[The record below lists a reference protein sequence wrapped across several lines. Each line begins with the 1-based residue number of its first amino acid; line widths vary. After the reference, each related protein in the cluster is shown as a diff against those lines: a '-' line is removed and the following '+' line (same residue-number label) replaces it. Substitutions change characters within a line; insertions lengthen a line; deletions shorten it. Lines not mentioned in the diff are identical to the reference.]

1 MSDIAVIANTAAAI
15 IGVVV
20 LIVRFKFNPVISL
33 IVGSAYLGLAVGLGP
48 EKTIDAITGGF
59 GEIMAKVGLLIAFGV
74 LMGAMLQQTGAI
86 QRLVETLLRI
96 FGPKRMPYA
105 LSLTIATLLQSIF
118 LDVLLVISAPLG
130 RALAKKVGKNGTA
143 RVATAMAIG
152 LECGIVLTV
161 PGVGALALAGLLGVP
176 LGKMLLFGVLLVIPT
191 VTIAVAIMSFLFNHG
206 WWDEDRDEQEFL
218 GDEPSDGGVGTDDGI
233 DETAGGTTAPATLGR
248 SSGGVATTTEAIV
261 TRAQTPLILL
271 FAPMLASLALIATG
285 AVLGAVDIENPIV
298 TFLSSPVIAL
308 LIGLIGTSFVSRHT
322 VGAEAVERAIAT
334 GFKESGQI
342 LILTGVGG
350 SLAATIKAAGLGD
363 ILGEYFTANTA
374 APILM
379 VWVIA
384 AALHIAI
391 GSVTISAITSA
402 GILAPAVA
410 MIGIDPV
417 LIALAAGAGS
427 LFAVHVTSN
436 TFWLLQSLL
445 GQSTRGTLK
454 TCTVGVSV
462 ASVIALLLLLPMGY
476 LL

>member
-248 SSGGVATTTEAIV
+248 SSAASPP
-261 TRAQTPLILL
+261 RQRQL
-271 FAPMLASLALIATG
+271 SLA
-285 AVLGAVDIENPIV
+285 PRRR
-298 TFLSSPVIAL
+298 SSCCSRRCSLPL
-308 LIGLIGTSFVSRHT
+308 L
-322 VGAEAVERAIAT
+322 
-334 GFKESGQI
+334 
-342 LILTGVGG
+342 
-350 SLAATIKAAGLGD
+350 
-363 ILGEYFTANTA
+363 
-374 APILM
+374 
-379 VWVIA
+379 
-384 AALHIAI
+384 
-391 GSVTISAITSA
+391 
-402 GILAPAVA
+402 
-410 MIGIDPV
+410 
-417 LIALAAGAGS
+417 
-427 LFAVHVTSN
+427 
-436 TFWLLQSLL
+436 
-445 GQSTRGTLK
+445 
-454 TCTVGVSV
+454 
-462 ASVIALLLLLPMGY
+462 
-476 LL
+476 